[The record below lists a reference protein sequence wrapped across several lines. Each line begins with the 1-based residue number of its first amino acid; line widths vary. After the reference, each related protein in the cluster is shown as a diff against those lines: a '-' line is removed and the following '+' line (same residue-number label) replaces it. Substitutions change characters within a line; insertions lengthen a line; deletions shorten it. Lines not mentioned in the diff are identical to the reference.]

1 MKVGIYSLAFAS
13 DVEAAH
19 QLQPLGMNVRTLQR
33 HLEEGDATFSEL
45 INEMRRDLALPQ
57 QYCAQGCS
65 DKLLKSGLRLST
77 PEKEVCLI
85 PLYFLPYYG
94 GSSEGLSVVM
104 RWGRSCCGQKDKK
117 SRGAQKAK
125 NPP

>member
-33 HLEEGDATFSEL
+33 HLEEGGTFSEL
-45 INEMRRDLALPQ
+45 INEMRRDLAHPQ

-65 DKLLKSGLRLST
+65 DKLLKFSLRLST
-77 PEKEVCLI
+77 PDKEVCLI

-94 GSSEGLSVVM
+94 GSSERFNCRDEVG
-104 RWGRSCCGQKDKK
+104 
-117 SRGAQKAK
+117 
-125 NPP
+125 

>member
-19 QLQPLGMNVRTLQR
+19 QLQPLGMNVRNLQR
-33 HLEEGDATFSEL
+33 QLEEGATFSEL
-45 INEMRRDLALPQ
+45 INEMRRDLAHPQ

-65 DKLLKSGLRLST
+65 DKLLKFSLRLST
-77 PEKEVCLI
+77 PDKEVCLI

-94 GSSEGLSVVM
+94 GSSERFNCRDEVG
-104 RWGRSCCGQKDKK
+104 
-117 SRGAQKAK
+117 
-125 NPP
+125 

>member
-19 QLQPLGMNVRTLQR
+19 QLQPLGMNVHTLQR
-33 HLEEGDATFSEL
+33 HLEEGGATFSEL

-65 DKLLKSGLRLST
+65 DKLLKSGLWIST

-85 PLYFLPYYG
+85 PLYFLQYHR
-94 GSSEGLSVVM
+94 GSSERFKCRDEVG
-104 RWGRSCCGQKDKK
+104 
-117 SRGAQKAK
+117 
-125 NPP
+125 

>member
-1 MKVGIYSLAFAS
+1 MKVGFYSLAFAS

-33 HLEEGDATFSEL
+33 HLEEGGTFSEL
-45 INEMRRDLALPQ
+45 INEVRRDLALPQ

-77 PEKEVCLI
+77 PEKEVFLI
-85 PLYFLPYYG
+85 PLYFLQYHR
-94 GSSEGLSVVM
+94 GLTERISWRDEV
-104 RWGRSCCGQKDKK
+104 G
-117 SRGAQKAK
+117 
-125 NPP
+125 

>member
-1 MKVGIYSLAFAS
+1 M
-13 DVEAAH
+13 
-19 QLQPLGMNVRTLQR
+19 RTLQR
-33 HLEEGDATFSEL
+33 HLEEGGATFSEL

>member
-77 PEKEVCLI
+77 SEKEVCLI
-85 PLYFLPYYG
+85 PLYFLQYHR
-94 GSSEGLSVVM
+94 GLT
-104 RWGRSCCGQKDKK
+104 GRFNWRDEVG
-117 SRGAQKAK
+117 
-125 NPP
+125 